1 MKEILIYGA
10 LVAAV
15 LGVSAP
21 MVQNLTANMTTQA
34 NQMNTAVQTSVD
46 NLVAATAQAAGQ

>member
-21 MVQNLTANMTTQA
+21 MIQNMTANMQGQA
-34 NQMNTAVQTSVD
+34 DQMNTAISDNVTALVNASKTTTS
-46 NLVAATAQAAGQ
+46 N